1 MMDIMLAYF
10 IVGIATASGV
20 SLVFF
25 IIHLAA
31 RIFSVFFRTTY
42 KSKIKRQKRN
52 GTFGGAKD
60 DF

>member
-42 KSKIKRQKRN
+42 KSKIKLPKEERHFWGRER
-52 GTFGGAKD
+52 
-60 DF
+60 